1 MIMKK
6 TYMSPDTLQT
16 LISAQAVLIGASQN
30 PDGFSEN
37 LDDDNP
43 IETKDMLSRRRNVWD
58 DEEEEGKEDF

>member
-1 MIMKK
+1 MKK

-43 IETKDMLSRRRNVWD
+43 IETEDMLSRRHNNVWED
-58 DEEEEGKEDF
+58 EELAEEEEY

>member
-1 MIMKK
+1 MKK

-37 LDDDNP
+37 LDDTP
-43 IETKDMLSRRRNVWD
+43 IETKDMLSRRHNVWD